1 MSQRHIPLDGQ
12 PNFRDIGGYTANDG
26 RQVRWGTVYRSGE
39 LNKLSDRDLD
49 KLAELGLRTVVD
61 LRSDAEI
68 AALGEPRLPDGVR
81 VLPIPVA
88 SGNLVQ
94 DIIPPLLAGDFSK
107 VPPDLL
113 ISVNRRLARSS
124 GPRFGQLLRTL
135 TDPKQHPVVFHCTL
149 GKDRTGFAAAVVLMA
164 LGVSWEQVVAD
175 YLLSNELRR
184 TENERMLAMIRS
196 MSAKARSVSEDE
208 VDLARVRS
216 LLFVDPSAIE
226 AAREEMI
233 SQSGSVGE
241 YVVEGLGLNAHEV
254 DALRDGLLQ

>member
-1 MSQRHIPLDGQ
+1 MDQRHIPLDGQ
-12 PNFRDIGGYTANDG
+12 PNFRDIGGYTASDG

-39 LNKLSDRDLD
+39 LNKLSNRDLH
-49 KLAELGLRTVVD
+49 KLSELGIRTVVD
-61 LRSDAEI
+61 LRSEAEI
-68 AALGEPRLPDGVR
+68 SAFGEPKLPDGTR

-94 DIIPPLLAGDFSK
+94 DIIPPLLEGDFSK

-124 GPRFGQLLRTL
+124 GPRFGELVRTL
-135 TDPKQHPVVFHCTL
+135 ADPTQHPVVFHCTQ

-164 LGVSWEQVVAD
+164 LGVSWEQVVED

-184 TENERMLAMIRS
+184 AENERMLAMIRS
-196 MSAKARSVSEDE
+196 MASKARSVSEEE

-216 LLFVDPSAIE
+216 LFFVDPAAIE

-233 SQSGSVGE
+233 NHSGSIAE
-241 YVVEGLGLNAHEV
+241 YLVEGLGLSDEEI
-254 DALRDGLLQ
+254 DALREGLLH